1 MSRGKVYTLHFW
13 PKLAHAGHYTGTTR
27 RPLRERLTDHAL
39 GRGARITQVQVERG
53 GYWVL
58 GDEQP
63 GGRVRERQL
72 KNQHNGALHCGVC
85 KALKGYERGQLS
97 QDEALAK
104 AGWNRSSQF
113 ERKLLLDIFGIEKTP
128 ELVPA
133 PLPEPKPITQ
143 HFPEP
148 VTEITPEM
156 EAVVDEL
163 CAKWRAEADA
173 AAAATPDPEQ
183 TPELSHTAPL
193 EIPAP
198 RPSSEPQTQ
207 ADAAPEPQAQ
217 ADIAPEPQAQAD
229 ITAEP
234 EVEIEL

>member
-13 PKLAHAGHYTGTTR
+13 PKLAHAGHYTGSTR
-27 RPLRERLTDHAL
+27 RPLRQRLTDHAL

-128 ELVPA
+128 ELVPD

-143 HFPEP
+143 HWPEP

-173 AAAATPDPEQ
+173 AAAAAATPEPEQ

-207 ADAAPEPQAQ
+207 ADVAPEPQA
-217 ADIAPEPQAQAD
+217 QAQAD